1 MVVSYPLMAYK
12 SCNPMDKEIVICNL
26 ATNEPQKIIDISP
39 CTFVAFVHEGLDFN
53 PDGNTHIYFLVNRMN
68 KKGELKFRILRYSQF
83 PFKWEKSGE
92 SDDTKDFLMDGEF
105 SLMSGAIDVVP
116 KNNDDINALCR
127 EKIRCCQMLEGERVG
142 GKAVLLVLQLVDRIY
157 AVSMNKVDKV
167 WDSKELNKMQKMLRF
182 LM

>member
-1 MVVSYPLMAYK
+1 LRTPY
-12 SCNPMDKEIVICNL
+12 DKEF
-26 ATNEPQKIIDISP
+26 KIRGQLSIFSNFVS
-39 CTFVAFVHEGLDFN
+39 CT
-53 PDGNTHIYFLVNRMN
+53 
-68 KKGELKFRILRYSQF
+68 
-83 PFKWEKSGE
+83 
-92 SDDTKDFLMDGEF
+92 
-105 SLMSGAIDVVP
+105 P